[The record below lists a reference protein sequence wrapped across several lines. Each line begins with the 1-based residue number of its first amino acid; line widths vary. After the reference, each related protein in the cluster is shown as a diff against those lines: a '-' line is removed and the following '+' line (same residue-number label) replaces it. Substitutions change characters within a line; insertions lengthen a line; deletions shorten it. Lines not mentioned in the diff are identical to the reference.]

1 MTAAAPSEAAKA
13 PRVGLVG
20 YGRWGRLI
28 FRDLVALGAEV
39 HVAVPS
45 ASSQQAATT
54 AGAASVCAAT
64 AELPELDGY
73 VVAPTTIHHAEAVE
87 TLIDRGRPIFVEKP
101 LTNDLAAAERIVAA
115 APELVF
121 VMDKW
126 RYHPGVEELARLA
139 RSGAF
144 GAIRAIRSYRLG
156 WGNPHQDVDA
166 VWILLP
172 HDLSIVTEV
181 LGHLPAP
188 RNAVAPSGVEVGS
201 DLWCLLQDGDGPE
214 VTCEVSALHPVN
226 RRSVVVI
233 GEHGS
238 GQLGDSYDDRIVL
251 AGRVGGVEVSG
262 ESRFVQV
269 GDELPLVRELRAFLD
284 HLAGGPPPR
293 SSAVDALA
301 TVRAIVELRRL
312 AGIP

>member
-1 MTAAAPSEAAKA
+1 MTAGASSDGVTA
-13 PRVGLVG
+13 RVGLVG
-20 YGRWGRLI
+20 YGRWGRHI

-45 ASSQQAATT
+45 EASRDAALE
-54 AGAASVCAAT
+54 AGAASVCAT
-64 AELPELDGY
+64 AAGLPELDGY
-73 VVAPTTIHHAEAVE
+73 VVAPTTVHHAEALRALVGR
-87 TLIDRGRPIFVEKP
+87 DRPIFVEKP
-101 LTNDLAAAERIVAA
+101 LTHDVAAAEEIVGA
-115 APELVF
+115 APDRVF

-139 RSGAF
+139 RAGAF
-144 GAIRAIRSYRLG
+144 GPIRAIRSYRLG

-172 HDLSIVTEV
+172 HDLSIVGEI

-188 RNAVAPSGVEVGS
+188 RQAVAPSGVEPGS
-201 DLWCLLQDGDGPE
+201 DLWCLLQDEGGPE

-233 GEHGS
+233 GEAGS

-251 AGRVGGVEVSG
+251 AGRVDGVEVSG
-262 ESRFVQV
+262 ESRFVHV
-269 GDELPLVRELRAFLD
+269 GDELPLERELRAFLE
-284 HLAGGPPPR
+284 HLRGGPPPR
-293 SSAVDALA
+293 SSAREGLA
-301 TVRAIVELRRL
+301 TVRAIGELRRL
-312 AGIP
+312 AGLP

>member
-1 MTAAAPSEAAKA
+1 MSAGTSPGGTT

-20 YGRWGRLI
+20 YGRWGRHI

-45 ASSQQAATT
+45 EASREAVLE
-54 AGAASVCAAT
+54 AGAASACAA
-64 AELPELDGY
+64 ASELPELDGY
-73 VVAPTTIHHAEAVE
+73 LVAPPTVHHAEVVE
-87 TLIDRGRPIFVEKP
+87 SLLGRGRPIFVEKP
-101 LTNDLAAAERIVAA
+101 LTNDVATAERIVEA
-115 APELVF
+115 APDQVF

-144 GAIRAIRSYRLG
+144 GPIRAIRSYRLG

-172 HDLSIVTEV
+172 HDLSIVGEI
-181 LGHLPAP
+181 LGHVPAP
-188 RNAVAPSGVEVGS
+188 RQAVAPSGVESGS
-201 DLWCLLQDGDGPE
+201 DLWCQLQDEGGPE

-233 GEHGS
+233 GETGS

-251 AGRVGGVEVSG
+251 AGRVDGVVVSG
-262 ESRFVQV
+262 ESRFVEV
-269 GDELPLVRELRAFLD
+269 GDELPLVRELRAFLE

-293 SSAVDALA
+293 SSAREALA
-301 TVRAIVELRRL
+301 TVRAIDELRRL
-312 AGIP
+312 AGLP